1 MLESP
6 PPPPP
11 SLPPLHPPHPPPPP
25 FPLPTAPGL
34 RHSRLYDITF
44 LTPSGAR
51 STAGTLLLGPGR
63 FAAASVAA
71 EFESRRRGKSFA
83 QVWWGHG
90 GGCEDPGDEAQRR
103 QGGLLDQVELA
114 AWATPAQTPRG
125 QCALLGSRALRLSVR
140 RPARARRGRGQQGRA
155 ASYLASSDSLPSHRI
170 AGFPGLPRREVT
182 ALGLNFS
189 WTEKE
194 ARNSAL
200 RKAA

>member
-6 PPPPP
+6 PPPS
-11 SLPPLHPPHPPPPP
+11 SLPPSPSPPHPPPPP
-25 FPLPTAPGL
+25 LPLPTAPGL

-51 STAGTLLLGPGR
+51 STAGTLLLGPRR

-90 GGCEDPGDEAQRR
+90 GGCGGPGDGARRR
-103 QGGLLDQVELA
+103 QGGLLNQVEPA

-125 QCALLGSRALRLSVR
+125 RVRTPRVPRAPAVGAA
-140 RPARARRGRGQQGRA
+140 ARACSPGTWTAGTR
-155 ASYLASSDSLPSHRI
+155 SELP
-170 AGFPGLPRREVT
+170 G
-182 ALGLNFS
+182 
-189 WTEKE
+189 
-194 ARNSAL
+194 
-200 RKAA
+200 